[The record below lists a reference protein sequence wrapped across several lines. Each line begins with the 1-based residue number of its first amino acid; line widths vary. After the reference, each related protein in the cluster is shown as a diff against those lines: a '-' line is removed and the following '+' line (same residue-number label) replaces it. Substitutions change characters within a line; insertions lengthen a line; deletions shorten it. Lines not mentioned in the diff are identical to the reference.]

1 MSCGKDEQAR
11 KITVQMLHDKVP
23 QTRTAGLLHRKAEP
37 ARQKLVKIPLRA
49 YLKPLY
55 AVFRWYDGAERH
67 AAANQL
73 PGNGRCNGD
82 SRIQLLLCL
91 RSGQMAAAEI
101 RQQRDIV
108 MRRVARLTDDQ
119 LIRLAGQLPV
129 NGSYII
135 TRDII
140 ADIEHFA
147 CIAALAV
154 LHDTVI
160 ALDSSVETR
169 TWCG

>member
-1 MSCGKDEQAR
+1 
-11 KITVQMLHDKVP
+11 MLHDKVP
-23 QTRTAGLLHRKAEP
+23 QARTAGLLHRKAEP

-55 AVFRWYDGAERH
+55 ALFRRYNGAERH
-67 AAANQL
+67 AAANQPL
-73 PGNGRCNGD
+73 GNGRCNGD

-108 MRRVARLTDDQ
+108 MRRGARLTNDQ

-160 ALDSSVETR
+160 ARYADRCARQL
-169 TWCG
+169 G